1 MLHYF
6 SNKIRSPKSK
16 NLAYNLNNS
25 IQSAALIQKQAKSC
39 LISQECILR
48 CIAIDLCIMVEY
60 QEIEL
65 QGHIID
71 SGIMT
76 QLFDRI
82 MDMGGN
88 FEILV
93 FDVGKKKA
101 DPSYARLR
109 IAASTKAKLHS
120 ILSELHRLGVSPI
133 EVKDVHLVHADGE
146 FKVPKGFYTTTNHP
160 TQVKYDGE
168 WIPVTPTKMD
178 FLIVVDK
185 KSKTARSTAL
195 AKVKKGDSVVVG
207 EQGVN
212 VTYPERPRESST
224 FEFMHGTVSP
234 ERPSETLIAQIAR
247 EILEVRKKGGK
258 IAVVGG
264 PAIIHTGADKALAEM
279 IHKGYIDV
287 LFAGNALAT
296 HDIEYNLYGT
306 SLGMDISTGKPVMGG
321 HKHHLYAIS
330 EIMRAGSIKSAVDKG
345 VVKGGI
351 MYECVKK
358 NVPFV
363 LAGSIRDDGPLPDVI
378 TDVMTAQEI
387 MRKHIDGCS
396 MILMIAT
403 LLHSIAVGNC
413 LPSNVKTVCVDINPA
428 SLTKLMDRG
437 SMQAIGIVSD
447 AGTFLPLLAKQLE
460 IQSSSA
466 KK

>member
-1 MLHYF
+1 MGE
-6 SNKIRSPKSK
+6 S
-16 NLAYNLNNS
+16 
-25 IQSAALIQKQAKSC
+25 
-39 LISQECILR
+39 
-48 CIAIDLCIMVEY
+48 

-65 QGHIID
+65 KGHIID
-71 SGIMT
+71 SGVMT
-76 QLFDRI
+76 QLFDRV

-93 FDVGKKKA
+93 FDIGKKKT

-109 IAASTKAKLHS
+109 IAASSREKLLS
-120 ILSELHRLGVSPI
+120 ILSELHRLGARPVEI
-133 EVKDVHLVHADGE
+133 KDVCLVPAEWDRV
-146 FKVPKGFYTTTNHP
+146 VPRGFYTTSNNP
-160 TQVKYDGE
+160 TQVKFDGK
-168 WIPVTPTKMD
+168 WLPVFPIEMD
-178 FLIVVDK
+178 FLIVVDPVNK
-185 KSKTARSTAL
+185 IARSVAL
-195 AKVKKGDSVVVG
+195 GKIKKDELVVVG
-207 EQGVN
+207 EQGVS
-212 VTYPERPRESST
+212 VSYPERPRESST

-247 EILEVRKKGGK
+247 EILDVRRKGGR
-258 IAVVGG
+258 IAIVGG
-264 PAIIHTGADKALAEM
+264 PAIIHTGADTALAEM
-279 IHKGYIDV
+279 IRKGYIDV

-330 EIMRAGSIKSAVDKG
+330 EILRAGSIKKAVEKG
-345 VVKGGI
+345 VIKGGI
-351 MYECVKK
+351 MYECIMN

-378 TDVMTAQEI
+378 TDVMEAQDT
-387 MRKHIDGCS
+387 MRVHIEGCS
-396 MILMIAT
+396 MVLMIAT

-413 LPSNVKTVCVDINPA
+413 LPSNVKTVCVDINPT

-437 SMQAIGIVSD
+437 TTQAIGIVSD
-447 AGTFLPLLAKQLE
+447 AGTFLPLLVKQLE
-460 IQSSSA
+460 LQCKTA

>member
-1 MLHYF
+1 
-6 SNKIRSPKSK
+6 
-16 NLAYNLNNS
+16 
-25 IQSAALIQKQAKSC
+25 
-39 LISQECILR
+39 
-48 CIAIDLCIMVEY
+48 MVES

-76 QLFDRI
+76 QLFDRV

-93 FDVGKKKA
+93 FDIGKEKT

-109 IAASTKAKLHS
+109 IAASSKEKLRS
-120 ILSELHRLGVSPI
+120 ILSELHRLGARPL
-133 EVKDVHLVHADGE
+133 EVKDVNLIPAEEDRV
-146 FKVPKGFYTTTNHP
+146 VPQGFYTTSNHP
-160 TQVKYDGE
+160 TQIKYSGE
-168 WIPVTPTKMD
+168 WIPVGSIEMD
-178 FLIVVDK
+178 FLIVVDP
-185 KSKTARSTAL
+185 ARKHAEARPL
-195 AKVKKGDSVVVG
+195 GKIRRGDLVVVG

-212 VTYPERPRESST
+212 VSYPERPREQST

-234 ERPSETLIAQIAR
+234 ERPSETLIAKIAK
-247 EILEVRKKGGK
+247 EILEVRKNGGK

-264 PAIIHTGADKALAEM
+264 PAIIHTGADKALAGM
-279 IHKGYIDV
+279 IRHGYVDV

-306 SLGMDISTGKPVMGG
+306 SLGMDISTGNPVMGG

-330 EIMRAGSIKSAVDKG
+330 EIMRAGSIKDAVSKG
-345 VVKGGI
+345 IIRGGI

-378 TDVMTAQEI
+378 TDVMAAQDK
-387 MRKHIDGCS
+387 MREHIPGCS
-396 MILMIAT
+396 LVLMIAT

-428 SLTKLMDRG
+428 HLTKLMDRG
-437 SMQAIGIVSD
+437 TTQAIGIVSD

-460 IQSSSA
+460 IQSRRGEP
-466 KK
+466 

>member
-1 MLHYF
+1 
-6 SNKIRSPKSK
+6 
-16 NLAYNLNNS
+16 
-25 IQSAALIQKQAKSC
+25 
-39 LISQECILR
+39 
-48 CIAIDLCIMVEY
+48 MVES

-65 QGHIID
+65 AGHIID

-76 QLFDRI
+76 QLFDRV

-93 FDVGKKKA
+93 FDIGKKKT

-109 IAASTKAKLHS
+109 IAASNKEKLRS
-120 ILSELHRLGVSPI
+120 ILSELHRLGARPR
-133 EVKDVHLVHADGE
+133 EVKDVHLEPAPDNRI
-146 FKVPKGFYTTTNHP
+146 VPKGFYTTSNHP
-160 TQVKYDGE
+160 TQVKYDNE
-168 WIPVTPTKMD
+168 WITVEPTKMD

-185 KSKTARSTAL
+185 EHKAARCTAL
-195 AKVKKGDSVVVG
+195 GRIKKGDLVVIG

-212 VTYPERPRESST
+212 VSYPERPRESST

-234 ERPSETLIAQIAR
+234 ERPSETLIAKIAS
-247 EILEVRKKGGK
+247 EILDVRKKGGK
-258 IAVVGG
+258 IAIVGG

-279 IHKGYIDV
+279 IRKGYIDV

-330 EIMRAGSIKSAVDKG
+330 EIMRAGSIANAVNKG
-345 VVKGGI
+345 VITGGI
-351 MYECVKK
+351 MYECVK
-358 NVPFV
+358 NNIPFI

-378 TDVMTAQEI
+378 TDVMAAQDATRE
-387 MRKHIDGCS
+387 HIEGCS
-396 MILMIAT
+396 MVLMIAT

-413 LPSNVKTVCVDINPA
+413 LPSNVKTVCVDINPTA
-428 SLTKLMDRG
+428 LTKLMDRG
-437 SMQAIGIVSD
+437 STQAIGIVSD
-447 AGTFLPLLAKQLE
+447 AGTFLPLLVKQLE
-460 IQSSSA
+460 LQSA
-466 KK
+466 VVKK

>member
-1 MLHYF
+1 
-6 SNKIRSPKSK
+6 
-16 NLAYNLNNS
+16 
-25 IQSAALIQKQAKSC
+25 
-39 LISQECILR
+39 
-48 CIAIDLCIMVEY
+48 MVES

-65 QGHIID
+65 AGHIID

-76 QLFDRI
+76 QLFDRV

-93 FDVGKKKA
+93 FDVGKKKT
-101 DPSYARLR
+101 DPSFARLR
-109 IAASTKAKLHS
+109 IAASNKEKLRS
-120 ILSELHRLGVSPI
+120 ILSELHRLGARPREI
-133 EVKDVHLVHADGE
+133 KDVHLVPAEGNCI
-146 FKVPKGFYTTTNHP
+146 VPKGFYTTSNHP
-160 TQVKYDGE
+160 TRVKYGDE
-168 WIPVTPTKMD
+168 WITVEPTKMD
-178 FLIVVDK
+178 FLIVVDQK
-185 KSKTARSTAL
+185 NKTARCTAL
-195 AKVKKGDSVVVG
+195 GRIKKGDLVVVG

-212 VTYPERPRESST
+212 VSYPERPRESST

-234 ERPSETLIAQIAR
+234 ERPSETLIAKIAS
-247 EILEVRKKGGK
+247 EILDVRKTGGK
-258 IAVVGG
+258 IAIVGG

-330 EIMRAGSIKSAVDKG
+330 EIMRAGSIKNAVDKG
-345 VVKGGI
+345 VITGGI
-351 MYECVKK
+351 MYECVKH
-358 NVPFV
+358 NIPFV

-378 TDVMTAQEI
+378 TDVMAAQDATRE
-387 MRKHIDGCS
+387 HIKGCS
-396 MILMIAT
+396 MVLMIAT

-413 LPSNVKTVCVDINPA
+413 LPSNVKTVCVDINPTA
-428 SLTKLMDRG
+428 LTKLMDRG
-437 SMQAIGIVSD
+437 TTQAIGIVSD
-447 AGTFLPLLAKQLE
+447 AGTFLPLLVKQLE
-460 IQSSSA
+460 LQSSSA

>member
-1 MLHYF
+1 MAE
-6 SNKIRSPKSK
+6 S
-16 NLAYNLNNS
+16 
-25 IQSAALIQKQAKSC
+25 
-39 LISQECILR
+39 
-48 CIAIDLCIMVEY
+48 

-76 QLFDRI
+76 QLFDRV

-93 FDVGKKKA
+93 FDIGKKKT

-109 IAASTKAKLHS
+109 IAASDKEKLRS
-120 ILSELHRLGVSPI
+120 ILSELHRIGARPL
-133 EVKDVHLVHADGE
+133 EVKDVHLVPADGDHI
-146 FKVPKGFYTTTNHP
+146 VPKGFYTTTNHP
-160 TQVKYDGE
+160 TQVKCGGE
-168 WIPVTPTKMD
+168 WIPVEPTKMD
-178 FLIVVDK
+178 FLIVVDPK
-185 KSKTARSTAL
+185 TKTAMSTAL
-195 AKVKKGDSVVVG
+195 AKIKKSDLVVVG

-212 VTYPERPRESST
+212 VSYPERPRESST

-247 EILEVRKKGGK
+247 EILEVRKNGGK

-279 IHKGYIDV
+279 IHKGYVDV
-287 LFAGNALAT
+287 LFAGNALAA
-296 HDIEYNLYGT
+296 HDIEYNLFGT

-330 EIMRAGSIKSAVDKG
+330 EIMRAGSIKSAVDSG
-345 VVKGGI
+345 VVTGGI
-351 MYECVKK
+351 MYECVK
-358 NVPFV
+358 NNIPFV

-378 TDVMTAQEI
+378 TDVMAAQDA
-387 MRKHIDGCS
+387 MRKHIAGCS

-413 LPSNVKTVCVDINPA
+413 LPSKVKTVCVDINPA
-428 SLTKLMDRG
+428 ALTKLMDRG

-447 AGTFLPLLAKQLE
+447 AGTFLPLLARQLE